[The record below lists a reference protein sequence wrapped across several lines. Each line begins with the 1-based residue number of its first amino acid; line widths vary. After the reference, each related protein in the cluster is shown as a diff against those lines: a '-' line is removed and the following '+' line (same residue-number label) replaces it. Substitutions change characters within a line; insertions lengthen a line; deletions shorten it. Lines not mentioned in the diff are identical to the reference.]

1 MGGIVRVCSD
11 VCICELIHARLMPHS
26 LAWLYKYLDDLDD
39 DLCLLCMRCPCN
51 VICVCLWTHVL
62 MEVDLLEHAHAI
74 LDAHGTWL
82 FVQAQSLRTMNPAA
96 EKSEIPLCQIRNWD
110 FPCDPK

>member
-39 DLCLLCMRCPCN
+39 DLCLLCMRWPMQCN
-51 VICVCLWTHVL
+51 MCML
-62 MEVDLLEHAHAI
+62 VDTRVDGGRFA
-74 LDAHGTWL
+74 
-82 FVQAQSLRTMNPAA
+82 
-96 EKSEIPLCQIRNWD
+96 
-110 FPCDPK
+110 